1 MKLVILIFALLFS
14 QLIFGESDIIKGKPL
29 KFAASN
35 DFENR
40 LDEQEQ
46 EIRRLIGK
54 VELLQHKIDMLTK
67 NSDVS
72 QSTEKTEDLE
82 TENSNSSDIFDVTL
96 LKTMPSNTAET
107 KPTNTGNKDI
117 AADKQAYDLA
127 LASYKDNKF
136 NDAKEK
142 FKNFV
147 QKYPKSS
154 MISNAYFWYGECF
167 FKQKDYNNAAINYL
181 KGYKESP
188 KGAKSSD
195 GLLKLALSLGELK
208 KTGEACNMLAKLDKE
223 FPSNRTAASKK
234 MAEDAKI
241 KFGCKNKSK

>member
-1 MKLVILIFALLFS
+1 MKLVILIFTLLFS
-14 QLIFGESDIIKGKPL
+14 LLTFGESDSIKGKPL
-29 KFAASN
+29 KFAASD
-35 DFENR
+35 DFESR
-40 LDEQEQ
+40 LDKQEQ
-46 EIRRLIGK
+46 EIRRLINK
-54 VELLQHKIDMLTK
+54 VELLQHKIDILTK
-67 NSDVS
+67 NSDVP
-72 QSTEKTEDLE
+72 QLNEKAEAPE
-82 TENSNSSDIFDVTL
+82 TENSNNLDIFDVTL
-96 LKTMPSNTAET
+96 LKTMPNNTAET
-107 KPTNTGNKDI
+107 KPTNTANKEV

-127 LASYKDNKF
+127 LASYKDNKL
-136 NDAKEK
+136 NDAQEK
-142 FKNFV
+142 FKSFV

-195 GLLKLALSLGELK
+195 GLLKLALSLGKLK
-208 KTGEACNMLAKLDKE
+208 KTEEACNMLARLDKE

-241 KFGCKNKSK
+241 KFGCKTKSK